1 MFGAK
6 KDLDAIKLYTESI
19 AYAENGSSHLGLA
32 YANRSAVLFENRY
45 YEECLKDISRA
56 LKNNYPQNLLK
67 KIVGRQKRAESLRGA
82 NKRSISYCDPPPDI
96 PNRNPHIASASS
108 CVELKRNS
116 VFGTHIVTT
125 RDVKAGEVL
134 SVENP
139 YEELHTFFK
148 TYDDVINTTILFFN
162 AAHAKEIYYN
172 IKDHTTLLQKL
183 NMKAK
188 LKLQSLYIY
197 CNFIISLIAS
207 IEIHEDKDGVNEP
220 FSGGIYSFLS
230 RYNHSCAPNCKQTYH
245 GKTVAVRAFKDIKKG
260 EQCFISYG
268 P

>member
-1 MFGAK
+1 TNNERIDFAYSFCKRHNILDKEFLKKEKCNMKSLELRNKGNAMFGAK

-67 KIVGRQKRAESLRGA
+67 KIVGRQKRAESLRGV

-125 RDVKAGEVL
+125 RDVKGRSA
-134 SVENP
+134 
-139 YEELHTFFK
+139 
-148 TYDDVINTTILFFN
+148 
-162 AAHAKEIYYN
+162 
-172 IKDHTTLLQKL
+172 
-183 NMKAK
+183 
-188 LKLQSLYIY
+188 
-197 CNFIISLIAS
+197 
-207 IEIHEDKDGVNEP
+207 
-220 FSGGIYSFLS
+220 FSGKSVCS
-230 RYNHSCAPNCKQTYH
+230 RI
-245 GKTVAVRAFKDIKKG
+245 D
-260 EQCFISYG
+260 
-268 P
+268 